1 MLEQEYL
8 NTVEDLIEMS
18 RINANEMLTSY
29 HLGSII
35 KSSIFTD
42 MEEDWIP
49 FIHPNY
55 GWCHT
60 FDPKDLVP
68 MRMDFQSSG
77 EQNGLI
83 YLEMMFDVSVF
94 NFHALEHLLT
104 SHDTFQLKG
113 NFSKMV
119 DSYGNDI
126 TYFYVFVHENF
137 NTRFDMAK
145 GQKVDVGLREDI
157 QVLFEKTNLMKI
169 NSETSK
175 CNDSQDFFG
184 YDNCKFN
191 EVSQVNISISFHLT

>member
-1 MLEQEYL
+1 
-8 NTVEDLIEMS
+8 
-18 RINANEMLTSY
+18 
-29 HLGSII
+29 
-35 KSSIFTD
+35 
-42 MEEDWIP
+42 
-49 FIHPNY
+49 
-55 GWCHT
+55 
-60 FDPKDLVP
+60 
-68 MRMDFQSSG
+68 
-77 EQNGLI
+77 
-83 YLEMMFDVSVF
+83 
-94 NFHALEHLLT
+94 
-104 SHDTFQLKG
+104 
-113 NFSKMV
+113 MV

-191 EVSQVNISISFHLT
+191 EVSEVNISISFLLT